1 MESTRVCVTGSSS
14 YLGSWLVKSLREKGY
29 ASKVRLR
36 KGLVPNGE
44 HNRLRLFEADIYS
57 PFQFEPAIQGCKY
70 VFHLAT
76 PLQHDPKNTQFKD
89 TSEAAVSG
97 LMSIVE
103 SCIKSGTVKRLIY
116 TASVVAASPIKDSG
130 NGFKEVLDESCWTP
144 FNLSFLHANEGFLIT
159 LSEKELLRLNEN
171 GDLEL
176 EVVSI
181 TCGLVGGDTLLP
193 TLAESVGVLTS
204 QVTNNKARYQVL
216 RFLEELLGKVPIVHI
231 KDVCE
236 AHILCMEKPSITGR
250 FLCATAYLSSAEVAS
265 HWKKYH
271 PEINIGEGLV
281 LFVNKN

>member
-1 MESTRVCVTGSSS
+1 M
-14 YLGSWLVKSLREKGY
+14 
-29 ASKVRLR
+29 
-36 KGLVPNGE
+36 
-44 HNRLRLFEADIYS
+44 
-57 PFQFEPAIQGCKY
+57 
-70 VFHLAT
+70 
-76 PLQHDPKNTQFKD
+76 
-89 TSEAAVSG
+89 
-97 LMSIVE
+97 
-103 SCIKSGTVKRLIY
+103 
-116 TASVVAASPIKDSG
+116 
-130 NGFKEVLDESCWTP
+130 
-144 FNLSFLHANEGFLIT
+144 
-159 LSEKELLRLNEN
+159 N

-176 EVVSI
+176 VVSI

-250 FLCATAYLSSAEVAS
+250 FLCATAHLSSAEIAS

-271 PEINIGEGLV
+271 PEINIGV